1 MDQKRCKEWN
11 HMKVLMKLH
20 ECCRDNSQT
29 LLHHSHMSKVAL
41 GKWHPSHFPWNSGRA
56 NQSSGGMRI
65 YNMSLFGQILWL
77 GPLSIHISLS
87 LFCILFHVLGY
98 LPPLTKLAAQ
108 TEFSQLEKDC
118 SGSSKDGHG
127 LKFER

>member
-1 MDQKRCKEWN
+1 M
-11 HMKVLMKLH
+11 LYY
-20 ECCRDNSQT
+20 
-29 LLHHSHMSKVAL
+29 MSKKVEIDENV
-41 GKWHPSHFPWNSGRA
+41 KN
-56 NQSSGGMRI
+56 
-65 YNMSLFGQILWL
+65 
-77 GPLSIHISLS
+77 HI
-87 LFCILFHVLGY
+87 FQAFGY

>member
-1 MDQKRCKEWN
+1 MTLMDLIIASPKIISRF
-11 HMKVLMKLH
+11 LH
-20 ECCRDNSQT
+20 
-29 LLHHSHMSKVAL
+29 
-41 GKWHPSHFPWNSGRA
+41 
-56 NQSSGGMRI
+56 I
-65 YNMSLFGQILWL
+65 
-77 GPLSIHISLS
+77 
-87 LFCILFHVLGY
+87 GY

>member
-1 MDQKRCKEWN
+1 MNFEIEPSYGTGVRKHIDHIYKRF
-11 HMKVLMKLH
+11 
-20 ECCRDNSQT
+20 
-29 LLHHSHMSKVAL
+29 HHRCF
-41 GKWHPSHFPWNSGRA
+41 PSIR
-56 NQSSGGMRI
+56 
-65 YNMSLFGQILWL
+65 
-77 GPLSIHISLS
+77 
-87 LFCILFHVLGY
+87 Y